1 MVIGWPKCDR
11 FFFCCG
17 FVIADEYDHL
27 DYTRAGSSFKQ
38 HYHRM
43 DKPLNITVEESD
55 LKQNNIPAG
64 LNNLNAPTASVTSS
78 GGAGASGTSAAAQLS
93 LCLPSTSA
101 AAATTV
107 ADATTSAA
115 PPPSSAS
122 TSKTA
127 STASTVSAASSPD
140 DNTDVDE
147 ARLK

>member
-1 MVIGWPKCDR
+1 MLISVGS
-11 FFFCCG
+11 F
-17 FVIADEYDHL
+17 ADEYDHL

-64 LNNLNAPTASVTSS
+64 LNNLNAPAAA
-78 GGAGASGTSAAAQLS
+78 GAGAAGGSNAVPPQR

-101 AAATTV
+101 AAAT
-107 ADATTSAA
+107 AAATSSAT
-115 PPPSSAS
+115 PSSSAS

-140 DNTDVDE
+140 DNADVDVT
-147 ARLK
+147 RLK